1 MTLVS
6 RGAKSSLGII
16 NPRAINIT
24 MHLYSRHL
32 FKSASRYRRC
42 FHRDTLLV
50 NASDRAAPL
59 PCRFPIRSRPMHVHV
74 HRAVLLQPVGLP
86 RSLRSLALLRKLL
99 HFFFLHRAIHARAL
113 RPRTLAQMSTS
124 RSDAYNAERERT
136 REKRRS
142 ERSREVAER
151 AHKHEHV
158 SVNGMWQRRK
168 KVKRGREECY

>member
-1 MTLVS
+1 MQATELPPFLAASPVPYPF
-6 RGAKSSLGII
+6 ATDA
-16 NPRAINIT
+16 RA
-24 MHLYSRHL
+24 R
-32 FKSASRYRRC
+32 APC
-42 FHRDTLLV
+42 G
-50 NASDRAAPL
+50 AAPARRL
-59 PCRFPIRSRPMHVHV
+59 
-74 HRAVLLQPVGLP
+74 A
-86 RSLRSLALLRKLL
+86 SLASFARAFAQAAAF
-99 HFFFLHRAIHARAL
+99 FFFLHRAIHARAL